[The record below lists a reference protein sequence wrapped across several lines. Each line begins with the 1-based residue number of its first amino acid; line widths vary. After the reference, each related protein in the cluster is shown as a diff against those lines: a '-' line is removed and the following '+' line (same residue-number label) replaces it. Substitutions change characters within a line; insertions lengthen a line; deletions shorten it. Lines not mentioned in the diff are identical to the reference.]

1 MDLAELKFKVETGE
15 LLKAVQALKDMRE
28 GVNNLTKPLEELGT
42 AGKTAAAGVSAIAK
56 VKPAKPVEEIAD
68 AATKATDGL
77 TGVERTLKKLE
88 TQTKVMRGSTVEL
101 ADAQIR
107 LDGVFTKSQA
117 NMLANIKM
125 QGASADQ
132 MRQAVSLLNEMQA
145 MSGANPFDKS
155 TQGLAALKKEVQ
167 EMQMVSDLMNKGLA
181 LSRNEAS
188 LLSRDIARLTS
199 MMEKEGYSA
208 AELDA
213 KIEELTSDTVKYARE
228 KAQLISIGKQAEEQQ
243 KREAAAALEL
253 ANAKKLALQAEEKN
267 LGLIRANAWQE
278 FGSGLGVRS
287 EELTDLA
294 NFYRQQEILAKE
306 SSDAEKFIVFNKW
319 KWKRD
324 FEEQQQQQ
332 EYSELKAHY
341 AALEA
346 LDRQRTTAVRI
357 AEKEQAEA
365 RRQIDLMKSGYSAS
379 EAKQVMRFQ
388 DQGVDEANINSLI
401 TAQRNLAKETKEVQ
415 EAQRAQA
422 REANK
427 VQQALEYLI
436 RTEQALDAT
445 IENTNENIDRRHI
458 TQLQKMQRMYNIA
471 GQAALDAGV
480 DMDVLRKKM
489 DAVAGKE
496 QSAKLRNLSRAMS
509 VQMGD
514 VAISLASG
522 MNPFLVMI
530 QQGDQI
536 RGVIEQTDASAAELR
551 KTMSTAAA
559 QIGKSIVD
567 TGKVIGNFVT
577 GTLVSMGTGLSN
589 ITIKTLG
596 LQKTLRDLE
605 VALTINEAAGS
616 KWAGTFLKLGRTIPA
631 ILGTAAAAG
640 ATAVLSLAVAFV
652 KVSNEEDRFLV
663 STTLTNGALGQT
675 TDQLYTTAKAL
686 GQVTGN
692 TSKVIEVISEMG
704 KAGNLTSKQIEQ
716 VSKVAIELEK
726 WTGVALKETVKLF
739 SELQKE
745 PSKALAEVSSSL
757 GGINS
762 AVMQQVALYELRGEK
777 SKASALAAS
786 EAEKAHMSAI
796 ESVQKNYNALGRA
809 FKWAGQQFSDF
820 WSGVKNLVRDETL
833 EEALM
838 QQIETIELQM
848 SLGSRTQSRENKLKD
863 QLRTLKSEL
872 QSVRRS
878 NQAIEDRKNS
888 TRIANQWTNDARSEW
903 DQNLNALD
911 EYTLKMQKLAKL
923 RENMLTNMDIQA
935 LGGEQ
940 SLAVR
945 NLDNKIKKLA
955 EERAKATSS
964 GDDLAQAEKY
974 YQRIME
980 QGADLVD
987 KYTGKVDLLSKSQI
1001 ALKQVQNDE
1010 QYKSLSE
1017 VRKQA
1022 IIDIFNE
1029 ADAEERLLAVRD
1041 AAANA
1046 LKKHQEEWE
1055 KTLANQKEMTSK
1067 NEALNVA
1074 LDDQTAA
1081 LMNQTYLLGQ
1091 SDSAQKSYNLTLAAG
1106 IRLRN
1111 ELLDIERESEKYA
1124 SPYDKQKAIDDAQN
1138 RYRQSLFNINSEVS
1152 LDAANKLLTEIQNI
1166 RQGLADALYTGLVD
1180 GAEAAKTS
1188 IRKLLADE
1196 IRKKMTMQI
1205 NLMLNAMMNSI
1216 MGSSGSNWQQAVA
1229 SGQSGNNIMNNLGAA
1244 YSAYQSGG
1252 LSGVGSYFGGANTVN
1267 VTGATGTAKASA
1279 GTGMSGYATTAAAV
1293 YMAAKK
1299 SFNDVEQGWNRQAAQ
1314 NTSGVFRPGGAALA
1328 EHSRI
1333 LERSGINKE
1342 WADFLSTT
1350 PAYTKIFGRAAP
1362 RVEAA
1367 GIEGTYSG
1375 GNFSGNSFQQMY
1387 AKGGLLRKSKTW
1399 TETQALNEAD
1409 RQSFQSSIQLVE
1421 SGIKDMAATLGLSS
1435 DRLKDFTYSLKVD
1448 LAGLSEED
1456 ATKKLQEEFAK
1467 ISDAMANQI
1476 LVVADWKREGES
1488 STETLTRLA
1497 DTLGSVNAL
1506 FKDIGWNLFDV
1517 SLAGFSAADSFVN
1530 LLGGLDEAKTALSSY
1545 YQNFYSEE
1553 EQLANVMQNLK
1564 GVFAELGVEMP
1575 TTKEGF
1581 RDLVDSAK
1589 ALGNDTLVAELLKLN
1604 ADYNSI
1610 MQAQVEILE
1619 QRTSLENTLLEMLGA
1634 TDELRKRQLEGMSE
1648 GNKALQ
1654 EQIWKLEDARAAQE
1668 KYNAAGDELNSTVD
1682 GLLKT
1687 LNDFLNGTVETQQQF
1702 DALLSKAMS
1711 GDTDAISKLPTAAQ
1725 SVIDATREASS
1736 TAFEANL
1743 AQAQVMQQV
1752 RDVAN
1757 ALGDPESSLQQKIL
1771 DAILAVQTNT
1781 GNTVNAF
1788 NAFASMVS
1796 TDLVTTVS
1804 VVAVSNL
1811 PDDLKAI
1818 ANTANGILI
1827 RTVDF
1832 VLGSTLEPVWQ
1843 EQLLSDSKNL
1853 TRLIQMIANDT
1864 ALSEPQKEL
1873 LLNSSTLAS
1882 RYIGLQAQFASNL
1895 TEAEKSLLV
1904 QASTEANRIINQSVV
1919 TGAMSQTD
1927 YLILTQQNA
1936 SVQKI
1941 VQGLIQTDLSQT
1953 QLDVLNQQNQTV
1965 QKVVQALGDSSGLS
1979 QTDLNVLNQQNQTIQ
1994 KIVQGV
2000 IQTGDVSA
2008 FDQQLLLQQT
2018 ETVQKVVNTLINS
2031 GNLTAQDQA
2040 FLLQQ
2045 NQTVQKIVNG
2055 LVDVSNLSPDQLAL
2069 VNAIGTDTA
2078 TLQLSAEVA
2087 FGPNSTIV
2095 PLLET
2100 IADNTY
2106 VSAIVDRGDN
2116 PDVPTPRTPPG
2127 THASYAKGGAF
2138 TNGIVTKPTMF
2149 HNSQMGE
2156 AGSEAIMPLTRTSDG
2171 SLGVIATGSDN
2182 SELIAEIRML
2192 NAKVDQ
2198 LEAAAKA
2205 TAISNSKIQ
2214 KVLERVTPDGS
2225 SLRVST
2231 ED

>member
-56 VKPAKPVEEIAD
+56 VKPAKPVEELAD
-68 AATKATDGL
+68 AAGKATDGL

-117 NMLANIKM
+117 NMLANLKV
-125 QGASADQ
+125 QGATADQ
-132 MRQAVSLLNEMQA
+132 MKTAVSFINEMQA
-145 MSGANPFDKS
+145 MSGSNPFDKS

-208 AELDA
+208 AELDV
-213 KIEELTSDTVKYARE
+213 KIQELTNDTVKYARE
-228 KAQLISIGKQAEEQQ
+228 KAQLVSIGKQSEEQQ
-243 KREAAAALEL
+243 KREAAATLEL
-253 ANAKKLALQAEEKN
+253 ANAQ
-267 LGLIRANAWQE
+267 
-278 FGSGLGVRS
+278 
-287 EELTDLA
+287 
-294 NFYRQQEILAKE
+294 
-306 SSDAEKFIVFNKW
+306 
-319 KWKRD
+319 
-324 FEEQQQQQ
+324 
-332 EYSELKAHY
+332 
-341 AALEA
+341 
-346 LDRQRTTAVRI
+346 
-357 AEKEQAEA
+357 KEQAEA
-365 RRQIDLMKSGYSAS
+365 RRQIELMKSGYSAT
-379 EAKQVMRFQ
+379 EARQVMRFE
-388 DQGVDEANINSLI
+388 DRGVDIATINTLINSNR
-401 TAQRNLAKETKEVQ
+401 ALAKETKEVQ
-415 EAQRAQA
+415 EVQRAQA

-596 LQKTLRDLE
+596 LQKALRDLE
-605 VALTINEAAGS
+605 VALAINEAAGS

-631 ILGTAAAAG
+631 VLGTAAAAG

-663 STTLTNGALGQT
+663 STTLTRGALGQT

-686 GQVTGN
+686 GELSGK
-692 TSKVIEVISEMG
+692 TSAAMEVISEMG
-704 KAGNLTSKQIEQ
+704 KAGNLSANQIAQ
-716 VSKVAIELEK
+716 VTKVALELNK
-726 WTGVALKETVKLF
+726 WGNVALKDTVKLF
-739 SELQKE
+739 SDLQKE
-745 PSKALAEVSSSL
+745 PTKALAEVSKSM
-757 GGINS
+757 GGISS
-762 AVMQQVALYELRGEK
+762 AIMSQVAAYELRGEK
-777 SKASALAAS
+777 AKASALAAS
-786 EAEKAHMSAI
+786 EAEKANLDAAKNI
-796 ESVQKNYNALGRA
+796 EDQYNALGRA
-809 FKWAGQQFSDF
+809 LKNSYEWFGKLWDRIKNTTRRSTEEEGITGQIDMIQSQISMRSKFGLDVSGLTEELNKEKAVLAKLKKQREDATAQTVQENAAVDWINRAKEGYKEALPELEKLMLKLEELQKTEKTVKSNPFLTKLGLDGQKPVGYQVFEWISNQIKKTEKEIEDLGSNGLSYYNRALNEARDMTDKFSGKTDKLTESQMRLRQVMNDSDF
-820 WSGVKNLVRDETL
+820 QKLDED
-833 EEALM
+833 
-838 QQIETIELQM
+838 LQ
-848 SLGSRTQSRENKLKD
+848 NKLK
-863 QLRTLKSEL
+863 SAFGVAE
-872 QSVRRS
+872 
-878 NQAIEDRKNS
+878 
-888 TRIANQWTNDARSEW
+888 
-903 DQNLNALD
+903 
-911 EYTLKMQKLAKL
+911 L
-923 RENMLTNMDIQA
+923 RERQMTF
-935 LGGEQ
+935 
-940 SLAVR
+940 
-945 NLDNKIKKLA
+945 KKAFEA
-955 EERAKATSS
+955 E
-964 GDDLAQAEKY
+964 
-974 YQRIME
+974 
-980 QGADLVD
+980 
-987 KYTGKVDLLSKSQI
+987 I
-1001 ALKQVQNDE
+1001 A
-1010 QYKSLSE
+1010 
-1017 VRKQA
+1017 
-1022 IIDIFNE
+1022 
-1029 ADAEERLLAVRD
+1029 
-1041 AAANA
+1041 A
-1046 LKKHQEEWE
+1046 LKKSYDESVKADRAEQQAMKESLAGLDSEIELINLRRELMGLSEEDSKKALAIKEADLRLTKELRDIENKE
-1055 KTLANQKEMTSK
+1055 KNGLYSSGEYTKEQAQADAREKYRKEMLK
-1067 NEALNVA
+1067 
-1074 LDDQTAA
+1074 
-1081 LMNQTYLLGQ
+1081 
-1091 SDSAQKSYNLTLAAG
+1091 
-1106 IRLRN
+1106 
-1111 ELLDIERESEKYA
+1111 
-1124 SPYDKQKAIDDAQN
+1124 
-1138 RYRQSLFNINSEVS
+1138 INSEVS

-1216 MGSSGSNWQQAVA
+1216 MGSAGSGWQQSVA
-1229 SGQSGNNIMNNLGAA
+1229 NGDAGKNLMGNLSAA
-1244 YSAYQSGG
+1244 YSALKSGNG
-1252 LSGVGSYFGGANTVN
+1252 WSSFSSGMGWS
-1267 VTGATGTAKASA
+1267 KAPSSTLAEDAAGNIYKTESA
-1279 GTGMSGYATTAAAV
+1279 GGTTASGYAATAAAV

-1299 SFNDVEQGWNRQAAQ
+1299 SFSDVEQGWNRQAAQ

-1421 SGIKDMAATLGLSS
+1421 SGIKDMAETLGLSS

-1456 ATKKLQEEFAK
+1456 AAKKLEEEFTK

-1476 LVVADWKREGES
+1476 LVTADWKREGES

-1497 DTLGSVNAL
+1497 GTLGSVNAL

-1634 TDELRKRQLEGMSE
+1634 TDELRRRQLEGMSE

-1668 KYNAAGDELNSTVD
+1668 KYNAAVDELNSTVD

-1687 LNDFLNGTVETQQQF
+1687 LNDFLNGTVETQQEF

-1864 ALSEPQKEL
+1864 ALSESQKEL

-1927 YLILTQQNA
+1927 YIILTQQNA

-1941 VQGLIQTDLSQT
+1941 VQGLMQTDLSQT

-2205 TAISNSKIQ
+2205 TAVSNSKIQ